1 MLRQCRNRRHGRH
14 VHHTHLAFDS
24 FGTTCEHSCEHTN
37 QCCFCCLR
45 LQTEFCFS
53 TESKSKK
60 KARARQ
66 KLCAQLWSTQKD
78 CNCLIQLIH
87 MNNESFREMHGHIQ
101 NADYHVRPSG
111 DSKSQHKCWIWKEM
125 STIQKLCAQQW

>member
-1 MLRQCRNRRHGRH
+1 MDGQW
-14 VHHTHLAFDS
+14 LANE
-24 FGTTCEHSCEHTN
+24 GQVEE
-37 QCCFCCLR
+37 
-45 LQTEFCFS
+45 
-53 TESKSKK
+53 

-125 STIQKLCAQQW
+125 STIQKLRNTKKFGADALIWDQVTPH